1 VPISKGPSSKDKAPS
16 LVKKDKGPLTMKHV
30 FHVKPTF
37 KWVKRACYE
46 GPFFGFRP
54 DCGYGSFKLGIGSY
68 QLSGNAPLPSVGDVC
83 SLLMVEPLGRCTAQ
97 FCGSQVVL
105 LAVVE
110 DVGRAAQPSPR
121 DFVAVSELVGSPPA
135 MENPSGFV

>member
-46 GPFFGFRP
+46 GPFFGL
-54 DCGYGSFKLGIGSY
+54 DLIVVIGLLSLESDRTNSALSSGLLEDTLQALANIVPSVRVE

-83 SLLMVEPLGRCTAQ
+83 SLLTVEPLGRCTA
-97 FCGSQVVL
+97 
-105 LAVVE
+105 
-110 DVGRAAQPSPR
+110 
-121 DFVAVSELVGSPPA
+121 
-135 MENPSGFV
+135 